1 MATTYADTVPF
12 GNGQLSVTPIAPNAV
27 RIQYQEGEVKQELPE
42 WIYLNTTPVKDADVK
57 VDVDPQQQKLSI
69 KDATGRV
76 VFTATKH
83 QLCKGKA
90 TLAFSSPQDEYQFGL
105 GQFQDGFTNVRGLS
119 RRLTQV
125 NTQISIPMLL

>member
-57 VDVDPQQQKLSI
+57 
-69 KDATGRV
+69 
-76 VFTATKH
+76 
-83 QLCKGKA
+83 
-90 TLAFSSPQDEYQFGL
+90 
-105 GQFQDGFTNVRGLS
+105 
-119 RRLTQV
+119 
-125 NTQISIPMLL
+125 PM